1 MKQAMRENSQTSN
14 ADAANVSRLM
24 LRLALAAVALAVVVI
39 MLGAW
44 TRLVHAG
51 LGCPDWPGC
60 YGFLTVPQS
69 DAHIA
74 IANARFPTTP
84 VDVAKGWPEMIHR
97 YAAGTLGLLVFGLAA
112 YAVRQRKLGVPVK
125 LPLFIAGFIVLQGA
139 FGMWTVTLKL
149 WPQVVA
155 LHLLGGFT
163 TLSLLTLLAL
173 RLRRQAQR
181 RPAAKTGAVS
191 LSEPVT
197 LSAGPSSRLYRPW
210 LYGGL
215 LLVVLQIALG
225 AWTAAN
231 YAAVACTDL
240 PTCGGQWWPQGMD
253 FAHGFDLTQHVGPNY
268 LGGQLDA
275 DGRVAIHVSH
285 RVGALVVLAYFS
297 VLLALMW
304 ARRQSNRLGAPVLLV
319 AGLLL
324 AQIALGLA
332 NIILYIPLAVAVAH
346 NATGALLLLS
356 VIHLIWRE
364 RQLPQNATSRPFGVT
379 DNKKSSMNMA
389 KHQEITA

>member
-1 MKQAMRENSQTSN
+1 MKQAMRANSQQSD
-14 ADAANVSRLM
+14 ADVAYVSRLM
-24 LRLALAAVALAVVVI
+24 LRLALAAVALAVIVI

-69 DAHIA
+69 DASIA
-74 IANARFPTTP
+74 IANARFPETP

-112 YAVRQRKLGVPVK
+112 YGVRQRRLNVPVK
-125 LPLFIAGFIVLQGA
+125 LPLFVAGFIVLQGA

-173 RLRRQAQR
+173 RLRRQSQR
-181 RPAAKTGAVS
+181 QRGVKVNVLSSFSSVTPGAN
-191 LSEPVT
+191 
-197 LSAGPSSRLYRPW
+197 GGSRRFRPW

-215 LLVVLQIALG
+215 LLIVLQIALG

-231 YAAVACTDL
+231 YAAVACPDL

-253 FAHGFDLTQHVGPNY
+253 FAHGFDITQHVGPNY
-268 LGGQLDA
+268 LGGQLNA

-285 RVGALVVLAYFS
+285 RLGAAVVLVYFS
-297 VLLALMW
+297 VLLALLW
-304 ARRQSNRLGAPVLLV
+304 ARRRRNGLGQSV
-319 AGLLL
+319 AVVAVVLL

-332 NIILYIPLAVAVAH
+332 NVILYIPLAVAVAH

-356 VIHLIWRE
+356 VIQLIWHQ
-364 RQLPQNATSRPFGVT
+364 RQLSQGLRAQLSGVR
-379 DNKKSSMNMA
+379 DNKNNLMNSG

>member
-1 MKQAMRENSQTSN
+1 MRTGLEGLALKQQPSIPSPHA
-14 ADAANVSRLM
+14 RLM
-24 LRLALAAVALAVVVI
+24 ANWALFATLLAIVVI

-69 DAHIA
+69 ESSIA
-74 IANARFPTTP
+74 IANARFPETP

-97 YAAGTLGLLVFGLAA
+97 YAAGTLGLVVFGLAA
-112 YAVRQRKLGVPVK
+112 FAVRHRNTGVPVK
-125 LPLFIAGFIVLQGA
+125 LPLFIAGFIILQGA

-155 LHLLGGFT
+155 MHLLGGFT
-163 TLSLLTLLAL
+163 TLTLLTLLTL
-173 RLRRQAQR
+173 RLKSSSGNPAVADS
-181 RPAAKTGAVS
+181 RPA
-191 LSEPVT
+191 
-197 LSAGPSSRLYRPW
+197 SAGIRPW

-240 PTCGGQWWPQGMD
+240 PTCQGQWWPEGMD
-253 FAHGFDLTQHVGPNY
+253 FRHGFDVTQHVGPNY
-268 LGGQLDA
+268 LGGQLTA

-285 RVGALVVLAYFS
+285 RLGALLVLGYFAI
-297 VLLALMW
+297 LLTLMW
-304 ARRQSNRLGAPVLLV
+304 RRRQETGLARSIALVALILGA
-319 AGLLL
+319 
-324 AQIALGLA
+324 QISLGLA
-332 NIILYIPLAVAVAH
+332 NVVLNIPLGVAVAH
-346 NATGALLLLS
+346 NAMGAGLLLS
-356 VIHLIWRE
+356 VVHLIWQHHR
-364 RQLPQNATSRPFGVT
+364 LPLAHTANATHTTTMNREVT
-379 DNKKSSMNMA
+379 A
-389 KHQEITA
+389 

>member
-1 MKQAMRENSQTSN
+1 MMTKN
-14 ADAANVSRLM
+14 DAGSTESIRVSRLL
-24 LRLALAAVALAVVVI
+24 LRLAVLAVGLAVVVI
-39 MLGAW
+39 MLGVW

-69 DAHIA
+69 ETKIA
-74 IANARFPTTP
+74 IANARFPETP

-97 YAAGTLGLLVFGLAA
+97 YAAGILGLLVFGLAA
-112 YAVRQRKLGVPVK
+112 YAVRQRKLNVPVK

-155 LHLLGGFT
+155 MHLLGGFT
-163 TLSLLTLLAL
+163 TLSLLALLVL
-173 RLRRQAQR
+173 RLRSRVRGESPQIAGL
-181 RPAAKTGAVS
+181 T
-191 LSEPVT
+191 
-197 LSAGPSSRLYRPW
+197 SARSGSGSRSW

-215 LLVVLQIALG
+215 LLVIMQIALG

-240 PTCGGQWWPQGMD
+240 PTCGGEWWPQGMD
-253 FAHGFDLTQHVGPNY
+253 FAHGFDVTQHVGPNY
-268 LGGQLDA
+268 LGGQLNA

-285 RVGALVVLAYFS
+285 RLGAVVVLVYFS
-297 VLLALMW
+297 VLLALLW
-304 ARRQSNRLGAPVLLV
+304 ARRRRNGLGQSV
-319 AGLLL
+319 AVVAVVLL

-332 NIILYIPLAVAVAH
+332 NVIFYIPLGIAVAH

-356 VIHLIWRE
+356 VIQLIWHQ
-364 RQLPQNATSRPFGVT
+364 RQLPEGLPAKLSGAK
-379 DNKKSSMNMA
+379 DNKNNSTKSA

>member
-1 MKQAMRENSQTSN
+1 MSQQANREQSVVI
-14 ADAANVSRLM
+14 ARK
-24 LRLALAAVALAVVVI
+24 LAGWSTFAGVLAVVVI

-44 TRLVHAG
+44 TRLEHAG

-69 DAHIA
+69 ETSIA
-74 IANARFPTTP
+74 IANARFPETP

-97 YAAGTLGLLVFGLAA
+97 YAAGTLGLVVFGLALA
-112 YAVRQRKLGVPVK
+112 AVRHRRQAVPIR

-163 TLSLLTLLAL
+163 TLSLLMLLSL
-173 RLRRQAQR
+173 RLRKLTR
-181 RPAAKTGAVS
+181 RDSPAVAA
-191 LSEPVT
+191 LP
-197 LSAGPSSRLYRPW
+197 SALIRLRPW

-240 PTCGGQWWPQGMD
+240 PTCQGQWWPDGMD
-253 FAHGFDLTQHVGPNY
+253 FRHGFDIAQHVGPNY
-268 LGGQLDA
+268 LGGQLTA

-285 RVGALVVLAYFS
+285 R
-297 VLLALMW
+297 
-304 ARRQSNRLGAPVLLV
+304 LGAVIVLFYLGLLLVRLWRQRSASGLDNSVLLV
-319 AGLLL
+319 AGAL
-324 AQIALGLA
+324 AIQIALGLA
-332 NIILYIPLAVAVAH
+332 NVWLHIPLAIAVAH
-346 NATGALLLLS
+346 NAMGAGLLLS
-356 VIHLIWRE
+356 MINLIWRHH
-364 RQLPQNATSRPFGVT
+364 QLPQPQQTATASHTTTITREVT
-379 DNKKSSMNMA
+379 A
-389 KHQEITA
+389 

>member
-1 MKQAMRENSQTSN
+1 MTKNYADN
-14 ADAANVSRLM
+14 AVSLTVSRFM
-24 LRLALAAVALAVVVI
+24 LRLATLAVGLTVVVI

-69 DAHIA
+69 ETSIA
-74 IANARFPTTP
+74 IANARFPETP

-97 YAAGTLGLLVFGLAA
+97 YAAGMLGLLVFGLAA
-112 YAVRQRKLGVPVK
+112 YAVRQRKLNVPVK
-125 LPLFIAGFIVLQGA
+125 LPLFIACFIVLQGA

-163 TLSLLTLLAL
+163 TLSLLTLLVL
-173 RLRRQAQR
+173 RLRSRVR
-181 RPAAKTGAVS
+181 GGLVPIPVMKPARSG
-191 LSEPVT
+191 
-197 LSAGPSSRLYRPW
+197 SRLRPW

-215 LLVVLQIALG
+215 LLVIMQIALG

-253 FAHGFDLTQHVGPNY
+253 FAHGFDVTQHVGPNY
-268 LGGQLDA
+268 LGGQLNA

-285 RVGALVVLAYFS
+285 RLGAVVVLVYFS
-297 VLLALMW
+297 VLLALLW
-304 ARRQSNRLGAPVLLV
+304 ARRRRNGLGQPVAVV
-319 AGLLL
+319 AFLLL

-332 NIILYIPLAVAVAH
+332 NVIFYIPLAVAVAH

-356 VIHLIWRE
+356 VIQLIWRQ
-364 RQLPQNATSRPFGVT
+364 RQLPQGLPAQLTGAE
-379 DNKKSSMNMA
+379 DNKNNSINAA

>member
-1 MKQAMRENSQTSN
+1 MNQSARSDCSNSGIHRTM
-14 ADAANVSRLM
+14 ARWATFAAC
-24 LRLALAAVALAVVVI
+24 LAVVVI

-69 DAHIA
+69 ESSIA
-74 IANARFPTTP
+74 IANARFPETP
-84 VDVAKGWPEMIHR
+84 VDVEKGWPEMIHR
-97 YAAGTLGLLVFGLAA
+97 YAAGTLGLVVFGLAA
-112 YAVRQRKLGVPVK
+112 LAVRHRKTGVPVR

-163 TLSLLTLLAL
+163 TLSLLTLLSL
-173 RLRRQAQR
+173 RLWRKARALPR
-181 RPAAKTGAVS
+181 
-191 LSEPVT
+191 PVT
-197 LSAGPSSRLYRPW
+197 APGLARFRPW

-240 PTCGGQWWPQGMD
+240 PTCQGQWWPEGMD
-253 FAHGFDLTQHVGPNY
+253 FRHGFDVAQHVGPNY
-268 LGGQLDA
+268 LGGQLTA
-275 DGRVAIHVSH
+275 DGRVAIHVTH
-285 RVGALVVLAYFS
+285 RLGAMVVLAWFT

-304 ARRQSNRLGAPVLLV
+304 QRRGASGLDRSIILV
-319 AGLLL
+319 AAVLA

-332 NIILYIPLAVAVAH
+332 NVLLHIPLSIAVAH
-346 NATGALLLLS
+346 NAMGAGLLLA
-356 VIHLIWRE
+356 VIHLVWRHHL
-364 RQLPQNATSRPFGVT
+364 LPGTQTTNATQTTTINREVT
-379 DNKKSSMNMA
+379 A
-389 KHQEITA
+389 

>member
-1 MKQAMRENSQTSN
+1 MAGKMRFW
-14 ADAANVSRLM
+14 AI
-24 LRLALAAVALAVVVI
+24 LACVLAAVVI

-69 DAHIA
+69 AEKIA
-74 IANARFPTTP
+74 IANARFPDTP

-97 YAAGTLGLLVFGLAA
+97 YAAGTLGLVVFGLAA
-112 YAVRQRKLGVPVK
+112 AAIRHRRQGIPVG
-125 LPLFIAGFIVLQGA
+125 LPVFIALFVVLQGA

-163 TLSLLTLLAL
+163 TLTLLVLLAL
-173 RLRRQAQR
+173 RLHRLQRLAGRQRQNDDGFGTPR
-181 RPAAKTGAVS
+181 FRLPAGI
-191 LSEPVT
+191 
-197 LSAGPSSRLYRPW
+197 RPW

-240 PTCGGQWWPQGMD
+240 PTCQGQWWPADMD
-253 FAHGFDLTQHVGPNY
+253 FRHGFDVTQQVGPNY
-268 LGGQLDA
+268 LGGQLTA
-275 DGRVAIHVSH
+275 DGRVAIHMTH
-285 RVGALVVLAYFS
+285 RVGALVVLTYFT
-297 VLLALMW
+297 
-304 ARRQSNRLGAPVLLV
+304 VLLV
-319 AGLLL
+319 WLWRGRQHTGLGGATALVAGVLVL
-324 AQIALGLA
+324 QILLGLA
-332 NIILYIPLAVAVAH
+332 NVWLHIPLAVAVAH
-346 NATGALLLLS
+346 NATGAALLLA
-356 VIHLIWRE
+356 VVHLIWQAHLLPVTRSITKTNPLSRE
-364 RQLPQNATSRPFGVT
+364 VT
-379 DNKKSSMNMA
+379 V
-389 KHQEITA
+389 